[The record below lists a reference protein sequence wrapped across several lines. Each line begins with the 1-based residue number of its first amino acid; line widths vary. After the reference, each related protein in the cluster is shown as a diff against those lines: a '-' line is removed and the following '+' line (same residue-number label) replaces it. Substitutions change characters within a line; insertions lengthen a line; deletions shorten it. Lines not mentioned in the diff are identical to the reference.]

1 MSIEMI
7 ALQRQRY
14 NGVWIKEGETF
25 SVDTQDEVDEMEGIR
40 PPLARRNNARK
51 EDYESRTMQAR
62 EQAQAA
68 PQVAVSTQQKGKYE
82 RRDLRAR

>member
-1 MSIEMI
+1 
-7 ALQRQRY
+7 
-14 NGVWIKEGETF
+14 
-25 SVDTQDEVDEMEGIR
+25 MEGIR